1 MRNINDMLRSLPWGA
16 LSLVSL
22 YISLVSGV
30 VVALQYEPTA
40 ALHSTIAL
48 SSLAPFGTIF
58 RSLHFYSSQIFF
70 LLIVVHFW
78 AVLPATNSY
87 SSPSYIRVVLAIPVA
102 LLLLFTGYILR
113 GDMTGNSAGMIAEE
127 IFLSLPMIGKAANSL
142 LFSIGDHG
150 MQRVYVHHVITLD
163 LLWLALAWEHLRKYR
178 ISTAKYLWGVLIL
191 LCFCTLVAAPLDPEK
206 FGKRFIAGPWFF
218 LGLQELLRYFHPI
231 VAGILFPAILMVT
244 LLMLQPG
251 NRYRKLAGSAAV
263 GWLVLYAICTGITL
277 YR

>member
-87 SSPSYIRVVLAIPVA
+87 SGCFSDSGCAA
-102 LLLLFTGYILR
+102 
-113 GDMTGNSAGMIAEE
+113 S
-127 IFLSLPMIGKAANSL
+127 SL
-142 LFSIGDHG
+142 H
-150 MQRVYVHHVITLD
+150 
-163 LLWLALAWEHLRKYR
+163 R
-178 ISTAKYLWGVLIL
+178 IYSS
-191 LCFCTLVAAPLDPEK
+191 
-206 FGKRFIAGPWFF
+206 R
-218 LGLQELLRYFHPI
+218 RYD
-231 VAGILFPAILMVT
+231 
-244 LLMLQPG
+244 
-251 NRYRKLAGSAAV
+251 R
-263 GWLVLYAICTGITL
+263 
-277 YR
+277 